1 MNGRTAHTIGGKAT
15 VLTTLIGVG
24 ILFAGLLID
33 LPSGSIARANVAT
46 TSVTVLNT
54 PPTFVQNPQEMPGS
68 STSTPTNS
76 GSSVTWATVATDSSG
91 DNYYLL
97 ICKTSA
103 TPTPNPSAAPS
114 CAGGLANRWA
124 VSAQTTSGAQA
135 TAATTTLEAFAEFN
149 DWYAWVCD
157 HNGNGPACSSP
168 AMSGNGTTS
177 SPFVV
182 NHRPTFSIFIDDSP
196 KNPGQTVT
204 WYSTSSDPDTYQ
216 GTATDTV
223 KLFVCKAA
231 DFTGTAC
238 GPGGTWATSSYVTQ
252 DASSTFVLEN
262 PKPDGVY
269 AAYGYVVDSHGNHQP
284 SGGAHGSNSVLIVN
298 NMSPSIAAASI
309 SLLDV
314 DRTGPLV
321 LTNPAG
327 QTTGFQV
334 EFTVTDQNSCQNL
347 SATNEIAS
355 SSIDVFRSGVGSTT
369 CQLAGSFDANNCYP
383 DAVAT
388 TTWNPVCTAS
398 STSCLGISDS
408 DQIWT
413 CTFPL
418 WYVAEATDGDGVPAT
433 DPPNFAENWLTT
445 ALAFDDNSSSTGR
458 IEASSG
464 NELNSFLA
472 YLVATTSIHYGGLQP
487 GFANDPIDR
496 ITDLKAAGNVGLDQT
511 LYGTDMC
518 PTYPTCSGNATSTIF
533 VTDQK
538 YATSSL
544 AYASSVSLL
553 SNPGAEVEIN
563 VPKSTSTTV
572 QAERNTF
579 WGVLVPGA
587 ITVSGT
593 YTGVN
598 TLIGIT
604 GERANW

>member
-1 MNGRTAHTIGGKAT
+1 MKGSTAHTISGKAT
-15 VLTTLIGVG
+15 ILTTLIGVG
-24 ILFAGLLID
+24 ILFAGLVID
-33 LPSGSIARANVAT
+33 LPRGSIARANVAT

-54 PPTFVQNPQEMPGS
+54 PPTFVENPQENPGS
-68 STSTPTNS
+68 STSTPTNT
-76 GSSVTWATVATDSSG
+76 GSNVTWATVASDSSG
-91 DNYYLL
+91 DDYYLL
-97 ICKTSA
+97 ICMTSGA
-103 TPTPNPSAAPS
+103 PTPNISAAPS
-114 CAGGLANRWA
+114 CSGGIANRWA
-124 VSAQTTSGAQA
+124 VSARTVSGVQA
-135 TAATTTLEAFAEFN
+135 TAATTTLENFAEFN

-157 HNGNGPACSSP
+157 HQANGPACSSP

-182 NHRPTFSIFIDDSP
+182 NHRPTFTVFIDDSP
-196 KNPGQTVT
+196 KNPAQVVT

-231 DFTGTAC
+231 DFTGTDC
-238 GPGGTWATSSYVTQ
+238 GPGGTWATSTYVTT
-252 DASSTFVLEN
+252 DASTTFTLEN
-262 PKPDGVY
+262 PKPDGSY
-269 AAYGYVVDSHGNHQP
+269 NAFGYVIDLHGGHQAT
-284 SGGAHGSNSVLIVN
+284 GGAHGSNSTLLVN
-298 NMSPSIAAASI
+298 NVSPSISAASV
-309 SLLDV
+309 SLLDT
-314 DRTGPLV
+314 DRTGPLI
-321 LTNPAG
+321 LTSPAA
-327 QTTGFQV
+327 QTTGFQA
-334 EFTVTDQNSCQNL
+334 EFTVTDQNSCRNL

-355 SSIDVFRSGVGSTT
+355 STVDVFRSGVGSTT
-369 CQLAGSFDANNCYP
+369 CQTSGQYDANNCYP
-383 DAVAT
+383 FAVGT
-388 TTWNPVCTAS
+388 TTWNVSCTAS
-398 STSCLGISDS
+398 STSCLGITDS

-418 WYVAEATDGDGVPAT
+418 WYVADATDGDGVPAT
-433 DPPNFAENWLTT
+433 DPPNFAQNWLAV
-445 ALAFDDNSSSTGR
+445 ALSYDDNSSTTGR
-458 IEASSG
+458 VEASTG

-472 YLVATTSIHYGGLQP
+472 YNVATTSIHYGGLQP

-533 VTDQK
+533 VANEK

-544 AYASSVSLL
+544 TYASAIALL
-553 SNPGAEVEIN
+553 VNPGAELEIN

-572 QAERNTF
+572 QAERTTF

-598 TLIGIT
+598 TLIGVT